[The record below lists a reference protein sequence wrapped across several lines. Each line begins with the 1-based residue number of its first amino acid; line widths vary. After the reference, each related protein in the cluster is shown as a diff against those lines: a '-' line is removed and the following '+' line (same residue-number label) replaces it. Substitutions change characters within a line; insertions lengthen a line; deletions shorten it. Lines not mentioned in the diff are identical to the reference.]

1 MCLTVWYMKLP
12 QRSSPT
18 INKDHLDVT
27 AAPHRNSPTHNK
39 DPADASRLSH
49 RNSSTNKEQLDSTDG
64 SGSVR
69 FHVIRI
75 LVLVVLTL
83 QNCALT
89 LVTSYSRSTPGP
101 KYLPSSAVVMGEVL
115 KTLVVLVQLIFQNGL
130 VGFLKVV
137 GQDIYSY
144 DTMKFAVPAIFYTIQ
159 NNLWYYAMDNLDAM
173 TVAVMSQL
181 KVFTT
186 AVFSIMLLSRKLS
199 IIQWMALCFLV
210 MGLTVMETD
219 PSQSHN
225 KSDRGG
231 SFNVT
236 HNFLLGLLAMVAAC
250 TSSGYASVYLELL
263 FKRASPSM
271 DIWIANMQLQLF
283 CLPVALL
290 AMSSDLHKLHDLDP
304 FVSWDRLTCAVVLL
318 NALGGFMVSLTM
330 KYSDNITKTFAVS
343 VSLVLNCIMSWTF
356 MSVEIT
362 LQIMTGVLIVIGAT
376 WLYGFGGNFTAS
388 NKAGKPSVCPKDIG
402 DQRGD
407 EEELSNLIGTSA
419 SPGSPAGGIPS
430 PFASPGG
437 SPETALSRTILG
449 EEDPQ
454 DVEALELGNF
464 PTATKVGMATA
475 TFE

>member
-1 MCLTVWYMKLP
+1 MCLTLLYMK
-12 QRSSPT
+12 S
-18 INKDHLDVT
+18 
-27 AAPHRNSPTHNK
+27 PHRNSP
-39 DPADASRLSH
+39 AS
-49 RNSSTNKEQLDSTDG
+49 NKEQPLPHRNIQAPNKEQPDVTDG
-64 SGSVR
+64 GGSVR
-69 FHVIRI
+69 FQIIRI

-115 KTLVVLVQLIFQNGL
+115 KTTVVLAQLVLQNGL
-130 VGFLKVV
+130 VGVLKVM
-137 GQDIYSY
+137 GRDIYNY

-186 AVFSIMLLSRKLS
+186 AIFSIILLSRKLTS
-199 IIQWMALCFLV
+199 FQWVALFFLV
-210 MGLTVMETD
+210 MGLTVMQTD
-219 PSQSHN
+219 PSQSHDT
-225 KSDRGG
+225 SHRGG
-231 SFNVT
+231 NLSVTRNV
-236 HNFLLGLLAMVAAC
+236 FLGLLAMVAAC

-263 FKRASPSM
+263 FKRSSPSI

-304 FVSWDRLTCAVVLL
+304 FVSWDRLTCAVVFL

-343 VSLVLNCIMSWTF
+343 VSLVLNCILSWTF
-356 MSVEIT
+356 MSVELT
-362 LQIMTGVLIVIGAT
+362 LQIITGVVIVIGAT

-388 NKAGKPSVCPKDIG
+388 SKAASQAPTLRKDVEE
-402 DQRGD
+402 QRGD
-407 EEELSNLIGTSA
+407 EEELSVLICHSA
-419 SPGSPAGGIPS
+419 SPRNSNVRS
-430 PFASPGG
+430 ASPNNSVRN
-437 SPETALSRTILG
+437 SPSSKERS
-449 EEDPQ
+449 PQ
-454 DVEALELGNF
+454 DIQHLELDIF
-464 PTATKVGMATA
+464 PPPTNIGMATS